1 MQRNIYSIPN
11 LLSFLRLGLVPVL
24 VGLAYTSKP
33 MVFLW
38 VLAVALLSDVLDGYL
53 ARKLNQASELGAR
66 LDSWGDVLTY
76 GCMIFGLHQLWPEIF
91 TAQADYLLAAV
102 VFFTLPVAI
111 ALSKFGSYPSYHTW
125 GAKLAALLIAPA
137 YYLLILGDS
146 DSFFRMVIIFNALVA
161 AEEVVI
167 TLILSRPRS
176 NVDSV
181 FSLLGRLEK

>member
-1 MQRNIYSIPN
+1 
-11 LLSFLRLGLVPVL
+11 
-24 VGLAYTSKP
+24 
-33 MVFLW
+33 
-38 VLAVALLSDVLDGYL
+38 
-53 ARKLNQASELGAR
+53 
-66 LDSWGDVLTY
+66 
-76 GCMIFGLHQLWPEIF
+76 
-91 TAQADYLLAAV
+91 
-102 VFFTLPVAI
+102 VAI